1 MHAAARCVK
10 EMFGE
15 RRRRSQG
22 LYYSDFRYVT
32 ICQRSSSGRWAKD
45 GIPLRNEP
53 LRSIQ
58 NSLPGS
64 ARRTWGLASG
74 GAFPIPVASR
84 P

>member
-32 ICQRSSSGRWAKD
+32 ICQRSSSGK
-45 GIPLRNEP
+45 
-53 LRSIQ
+53 
-58 NSLPGS
+58 
-64 ARRTWGLASG
+64 
-74 GAFPIPVASR
+74 
-84 P
+84 